1 MCSFFLQMSLKC
13 LSNHG
18 NLFKVQHSIFYA
30 AWLVHILFCIT
41 KPRWRHAL
49 TLTLPKHLH
58 TQTNSADAPHHT
70 HDTCVTCLSYMSHVT
85 VTVWQSL
92 YAYVQSCV
100 RVRWESGGVGGRG
113 CSPLCDLDE
122 CDCAGAFMLPH
133 FDSAGLAPSRR
144 SAGV

>member
-1 MCSFFLQMSLKC
+1 MSLKC

-18 NLFKVQHSIFYA
+18 NLFKVQHGVFYA

-58 TQTNSADAPHHT
+58 TQTNSTDAPHHT

-85 VTVWQSL
+85 VTV
-92 YAYVQSCV
+92 
-100 RVRWESGGVGGRG
+100 
-113 CSPLCDLDE
+113 
-122 CDCAGAFMLPH
+122 
-133 FDSAGLAPSRR
+133 
-144 SAGV
+144 

>member
-1 MCSFFLQMSLKC
+1 MSLKC

-18 NLFKVQHSIFYA
+18 NLFKVQHGVFYA

-58 TQTNSADAPHHT
+58 TQTNSTDAPHHT

-85 VTVWQSL
+85 VTVWHCDRACMPMCSL
-92 YAYVQSCV
+92 VYGWHGSLEAWGEGLFAFVRFRWVWLCGCIYAASLWQ
-100 RVRWESGGVGGRG
+100 RWSRPIPQV
-113 CSPLCDLDE
+113 SW
-122 CDCAGAFMLPH
+122 
-133 FDSAGLAPSRR
+133 GLIVSL
-144 SAGV
+144 